1 MRENAHDDVFKK
13 SRSQLALMSDF
24 QKRRK
29 SFKMCK
35 QVEIITMKYARK
47 CIKIFW
53 QNISKFN
60 DFGCHSY
67 LLWTSAINQIKNC
80 YLHCIIK
87 QY

>member
-1 MRENAHDDVFKK
+1 
-13 SRSQLALMSDF
+13 
-24 QKRRK
+24 
-29 SFKMCK
+29 MCK

-80 YLHCIIK
+80 YIVSSNSFNIYLQIDK
-87 QY
+87 QR

>member
-1 MRENAHDDVFKK
+1 
-13 SRSQLALMSDF
+13 
-24 QKRRK
+24 
-29 SFKMCK
+29 MCK

-67 LLWTSAINQIKNC
+67 LLLTSAMNQIKNC
-80 YLHCIIK
+80 YIVSSNNINIYLQIDK
-87 QY
+87 QR